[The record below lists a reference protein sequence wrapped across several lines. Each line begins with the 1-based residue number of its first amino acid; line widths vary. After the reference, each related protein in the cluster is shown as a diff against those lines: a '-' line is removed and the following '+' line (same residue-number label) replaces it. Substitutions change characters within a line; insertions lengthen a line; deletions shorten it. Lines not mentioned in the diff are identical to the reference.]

1 MYETKE
7 EDSMI
12 NNVTHQK
19 KMTDNLNEDDSNIN
33 NETQLDS
40 NCSNSF
46 IRNEDIS
53 LTQDSLILDTKEKK
67 QKKKKKTVPIMTQ
80 EFREEIEK
88 MVDKQFEN
96 EYSKINKEYEEKLE
110 ELLNE
115 QEKVFNK
122 NEMLKA
128 KFNALEKYLKNY
140 CKKVNIDYDSL
151 LSQ

>member
-1 MYETKE
+1 MYVTKE

-12 NNVTHQK
+12 NNVIYQK
-19 KMTDNLNEDDSNIN
+19 KMADNLNEDSNAN

-40 NCSNSF
+40 NYSNSF
-46 IRNEDIS
+46 IRNNDIS
-53 LTQDSLILDTKEKK
+53 LTQDSLILNRKEKK
-67 QKKKKKTVPIMTQ
+67 QKKKKKTVPIMTE
-80 EFREEIEK
+80 EFKEEIEK
-88 MVDKQFEN
+88 MVDKQFEK
-96 EYSKINKEYEEKLE
+96 EYSKLNKEYEEKLE

-115 QEKVFNK
+115 QEKIFNK

-128 KFNALEKYLKNY
+128 KYNALEKYLKNY

>member
-7 EDSMI
+7 EDSLI
-12 NNVTHQK
+12 NNVIYQK
-19 KMTDNLNEDDSNIN
+19 KMTDNLNEDSNIN

-67 QKKKKKTVPIMTQ
+67 QKKKKKTVPIMTD